1 MSEIDP
7 RELRNAFGAFMTG
20 VTVVT
25 CLGPDG
31 EPLGFTANSFTSVSL
46 DPPLLLVCLA
56 KSSYSKAEYTSAK
69 GFAVNILAEDQ
80 QSISNTF
87 ARPVEDR
94 YADIE
99 WFTGPHGA
107 PVFNGVTAWFDCSTH
122 EMVDAGDHI
131 LMIGKVE
138 AFDTSDHA
146 PLGYAR
152 GGYFSQKL
160 SEQAIEAATAET
172 LRVGALV
179 KNGNAL
185 LVIEDEDGLHVP
197 SIPVKRKHGSDSNI
211 DRVAKSLN
219 LTLNRDFVYSV
230 YEDSKA
236 QHLIYRCETDDE
248 EPAEGRF
255 IPIRDIDASGF
266 KDPAEQ
272 IMVRRFLSES
282 RLGDFGVY
290 FGDVEQGS
298 VKRFTRDNQL
308 ETSFF

>member
-1 MSEIDP
+1 MGEIDP

-31 EPLGFTANSFTSVSL
+31 TPLGFTANSFTSVSL

-56 KSSYSKAEYTSAK
+56 KSSYSRERYAAAK

-80 QSISNTF
+80 QNISNTF

-94 YADIE
+94 YADTAWYI
-99 WFTGPHGA
+99 GPFGS
-107 PVFNGVTAWFDCSTH
+107 PVFKGVTAWFDCSTH

-138 AFDTSDHA
+138 AFDTTDNA

-172 LRVGALV
+172 LRVGALIR
-179 KNGNAL
+179 NGSSL
-185 LVIEDEDGLHVP
+185 LVVEDEDGLHVP
-197 SIPVKRKHGSDSNI
+197 SIPVKRKHGSNSNI
-211 DRVAKSLN
+211 DRLAEAANLSLSN
-219 LTLNRDFVYSV
+219 DYVYSV
-230 YEDSKA
+230 YEDLKA
-236 QHLIYRCETDDE
+236 QHLIYRCETDGE
-248 EPAEGRF
+248 EPAFGRF
-255 IPIRDIDASGF
+255 VQIRELDASGF
-266 KDPAEQ
+266 KDSAEQ
-272 IMVRRFLSES
+272 IMVRRYLSES

-290 FGDVEQGS
+290 FGDADTINS
-298 VKRFTRDNQL
+298 L
-308 ETSFF
+308 HY